1 MWKNYGFIN
10 IIGNKVLWTRKYNRR
25 SSGTSGIPVFTAFSN
40 LNFALIRTVPSTW
53 HIAALQLKDELTL
66 MKNSGQVCFF
76 SELITI
82 YLLIGVGWVS
92 VGETELV
99 FYWFN
104 GRNLMGDDQNCKR
117 SGHNKTDNQI
127 STWKSFSLFYHSKIL
142 LLFVAVYP

>member
-1 MWKNYGFIN
+1 
-10 IIGNKVLWTRKYNRR
+10 
-25 SSGTSGIPVFTAFSN
+25 
-40 LNFALIRTVPSTW
+40 
-53 HIAALQLKDELTL
+53 

-117 SGHNKTDNQI
+117 SGYNKTDNQI
-127 STWKSFSLFYHSKIL
+127 SKWKSFFLFYHSKIL
-142 LLFVAVYP
+142 SLFVAVYP